1 MPINLSSPAKRRS
14 AKASFF
20 AASLELA
27 RRGEITL
34 MQDSAFDDIY
44 LKTPEDRTFDD
55 SAYDGADES
64 ERGSDE

>member
-1 MPINLSSPAKRRS
+1 MPINISSPSKRRS

-34 MQDSAFDDIY
+34 RQEGAFGDIY
-44 LKTPEDRTFDD
+44 LKTPEDREF
-55 SAYDGADES
+55 AADETGEWES
-64 ERGSDE
+64 GE